1 MASNVTAGGNG
12 RNHGVALLPTFSPR
26 AAEFLATPRVI
37 RTTEDGASFEVDG
50 TWALPDEIPETVVAE
65 CRRWLASHD
74 AASGYANEGRIKFWL
89 VRLLSGLPGDHSA
102 ETVELKMAAFIFALG
117 DKRAFCFDD
126 TTLRLAMKRF
136 KFWPSAAEL
145 IEFADDMEIRVRRQA
160 ARAQKIAD
168 TGARRPGQQ
177 GTGGKIDIEASERRM
192 REKQAA
198 ENLELAEKLGVKP
211 TEPPPRLPGE
221 TDRQWG
227 RRIYEQGLLMAVEGF
242 EAVSKAPTAA
252 PTAAELDAAREAMK
266 PKQPAESTEPEAVS

>member
-1 MASNVTAGGNG
+1 
-12 RNHGVALLPTFSPR
+12 
-26 AAEFLATPRVI
+26 VI

-65 CRRWLASHD
+65 CRRWLASHE

-126 TTLRLAMKRF
+126 ATLRLAMKRF
-136 KFWPSAAEL
+136 KFWPSSAEL
-145 IEFADDMEIRVRRQA
+145 IEFADDMESRVRQQA
-160 ARAQKIAD
+160 RRAQKVAD

-177 GTGGKIDIEASERRM
+177 GTGGKIDIEASMRRM
-192 REKQAA
+192 REKQER
-198 ENLELAEKLGVKP
+198 ENRELAEKLGVKRM
-211 TEPPPRLPGE
+211 EPPPRLLGE
-221 TDRQWG
+221 SDRAWG
-227 RRIYEQGLLMAVEGF
+227 ARIHEAGQRHVAEGLKALRR
-242 EAVSKAPTAA
+242 KPTAA

-266 PKQPAESTEPEAVS
+266 PKQPEPAESAEPEAVP

>member
-1 MASNVTAGGNG
+1 MGSNVTAGGNG
-12 RNHGVALLPTFSPR
+12 RTVALLPTLSPKC
-26 AAEFLATPRVI
+26 AETLETPKVI

-50 TWALPDEIPETVVAE
+50 TWAPPDEIPETVVAE

-74 AASGYANEGRIKFWL
+74 ASSGYADDGRIQHWL
-89 VRLLSGLPGDHSA
+89 VRLLSGLPGNQSA
-102 ETVELKMAAFIFALG
+102 DDVRLKMAAYVFALG

-126 TTLRLAMKRF
+126 ATLRLAMKRF

-145 IEFADDMEIRVRRQA
+145 IEFADEMESRVRRQA
-160 ARAQKIAD
+160 QRAQKIAD

-192 REKQAA
+192 RERQAA
-198 ENLELAEKLGVKP
+198 ENLELAEKLGIKP

-227 RRIYEQGLLMAVEGF
+227 RRIYEQGLLMAVEGIK
-242 EAVSKAPTAA
+242 AVGKA
-252 PTAAELDAAREAMK
+252 PTAAELDAAREATK
-266 PKQPAESTEPEAVS
+266 PKQPAEPTEPEAVT